1 MAKCSV
7 CGRDTNLIIST
18 CSCNKNTYNYCATCY
33 GAGYE
38 PYNDLVNYGFTY
50 NMFSK
55 TYRDKILFPS
65 LQHYGK
71 TIQQF
76 NLDVTANR
84 NKKETIKEVF

>member
-1 MAKCSV
+1 MESKCIV
-7 CGRDTNLIIST
+7 CGNTSGLIKST
-18 CSCNKNTYNYCATCY
+18 CSCNKNTYNYCAICY

-76 NLDVTANR
+76 DLDVMANR
-84 NKKETIKEVF
+84 NKKETIKG